1 MERGIKTTKLRF
13 VMAKI
18 KLEDLELEEGNV
30 IAGVDKTEKK
40 ASVKKP
46 SSKKADRRKKI
57 AKKEEVE
64 NDTSS
69 SQVEEKASSSQVEE
83 KEEIS
88 EPCKA
93 KKEIHIPNNAYAGR
107 NTKLLLNPSNDGL
120 SYKFNVGD
128 EEFLLSMNFN
138 FVKRVKKSEDGTYL
152 FYLNEKTFRNGKFVS
167 VNGKWVLIPD
177 KTFSTTFIDV
187 FPPFKGSSEIISI
200 EPAEETCEI
209 IFVRDYKVEN
219 KTYNKYSKRIINHS
233 TSDGKVISHS
243 GAVYITIELKGR
255 SIEDQR
261 TFTVFVDR
269 NGFSKVL

>member
-1 MERGIKTTKLRF
+1 MERGIKTIKLRF
-13 VMAKI
+13 VMVKI
-18 KLEDLELEEGNV
+18 KLEDLEIEEGNV

-57 AKKEEVE
+57 LKKEEVE
-64 NDTSS
+64 NDTFSS
-69 SQVEEKASSSQVEE
+69 TCEE

-88 EPCKA
+88 EPRKA

-107 NTKLLLNPSNDGL
+107 NTKLLLTPSNDGL

-128 EEFLLSMNFN
+128 ETFLLSMNFN

-152 FYLNEKTFRNGKFVS
+152 FYLNEKTFRNGKFVA

-187 FPPFKGSSEIISI
+187 FPPFKGSSEIIAI

-209 IFVRDYKVEN
+209 VFVRDYKVEN
-219 KTYNKYSKRIINHS
+219 KTYNKFSKKVINHS
-233 TSDGKVISHS
+233 TSEGKVISHS
-243 GAVYITIELKGR
+243 GAVYVTIELKGR